1 MGELTD
7 RVLQIVHGHG
17 HASAGIIEHFML
29 DDLAV
34 LAGPLNAHLA
44 LAGHDEVG
52 GAILVAKGVASDDD
66 RLGPARDKTRD
77 ILADDGFAEHDAAQD
92 IADGAVRRLPHL
104 LELEFFHP
112 RFVGGDGGAL
122 NAHTILLNRRS

>member
-7 RVLQIVHGHG
+7 RVLQIVHGHCN
-17 HASAGIIEHFML
+17 ASTGIVEHFML

-44 LAGHDEVG
+44 LAGHDEVC

-66 RLGPARDKTRD
+66 RLGPTRD
-77 ILADDGFAEHDAAQD
+77 QSRHILADDGFAEHDPAQD
-92 IADGAVRRLPHL
+92 IADGAVGRLPHL
-104 LELEFFHP
+104 LELEFFDP
-112 RFVGGDGGAL
+112 RFIGGDGGAL
-122 NAHTILLNRRS
+122 YAHPILLNGGS